1 MRALLEILSNVEVA
15 SALGR
20 GFLGVVGTMMALT
33 LVLRRVHAVARMRL
47 RVATLFQFA
56 GVAGI
61 LLSATLLSAGVDS
74 SSFLFGIL
82 RDSSDVLLSVSIVT
96 ILGVILFDF
105 VLEPLRMRPPPILTD
120 LILAAGYVAAM
131 ILVLGHLGRDLSSVL
146 TTSAIA
152 TAAIGFSLQDTLKS
166 VMGGMSM
173 QMDHSMRAGDWIRV
187 DTLEGRVTEIRWRQ
201 TSIVTRD
208 GDTVV
213 IPNSLMAATHVTILG
228 KHGREPRQTRRWIH
242 FEIDHG
248 VPTGDVIEAVC
259 AALRESPVSGMSTH
273 PEPDC
278 VLLDLRSAWQ
288 TFALRYW
295 LDDLADDF
303 GTDSDV
309 RTRIIAA
316 LQRIGVGFSFPTQS
330 LLLHPKDE
338 SHLERSQ
345 VQEHRTKIDA
355 LSRVPVFAPLTS
367 EEREGLA
374 KKLVYTPFSA
384 GETITRQGASADW
397 LYMIVRGT
405 AAVRV
410 TSEAGGPERRVA
422 LLGPGDFFG
431 EMALLTGAP
440 RSATVVGLSEV
451 VTYKLDKDSFLE
463 TIQARPSMAEEISRL
478 LAQRRVE
485 LDAIREDLNE
495 EAKRQRLT
503 TAQTDLLSRIR
514 EFFRLY

>member
-1 MRALLEILSNVEVA
+1 MDFLSNVERA
-15 SALGR
+15 SALGG
-20 GFLGVVGTMMALT
+20 GFLAVVAAMMILT
-33 LVLRRVHAVARMRL
+33 LVLRRVHVVARMRL
-47 RVATLFQFA
+47 RVAILFQLS

-61 LLSATLLSAGVDS
+61 LLSAALLSADFDPA
-74 SSFLFGIL
+74 SFIFGIV
-82 RDSSDVLLSVSIVT
+82 RDVSDVLLAVSIVT

-120 LILAAGYVAAM
+120 LILAAAYVAGT
-131 ILVLGHLGRDLSSVL
+131 ILVLGHIGRDLSSVL

-173 QMDHSMRAGDWIRV
+173 QMDRTVRAGDWIRV
-187 DTLEGRVTEIRWRQ
+187 DSHEGRVTEIRWRQ
-201 TSIVTRD
+201 TSIETRD
-208 GDTVV
+208 GNTVV
-213 IPNSLMAATHVTILG
+213 IPNSHMASTPVTIVG
-228 KHGREPRQTRRWIH
+228 KHGNAQRKTRHWIH

-248 VPTGDVIEAVC
+248 VPTGQVIETVEG
-259 AALRESPVSGMSTH
+259 ALRESPVPGMAPE

-278 VLLDLRSAWQ
+278 ILVDVRNASQ
-288 TFALRYW
+288 TFAARFWLRD
-295 LDDLADDF
+295 LEDDV
-303 GTDSDV
+303 GPDSV
-309 RTRIIAA
+309 ARFRISAA

-345 VQEHRTKIDA
+345 AQEHRTKLDA
-355 LSRVPVFAPLTS
+355 LSRVPVFAPLTA
-367 EEREGLA
+367 EEREALA

-384 GETITRQGASADW
+384 GETVTRQGGSAHW

-405 AAVRV
+405 AVVRV
-410 TSEAGGPERRVA
+410 ANESGGAERRVA

-440 RSATVVGLSEV
+440 RSATVVALSEV

-485 LDAIREDLNE
+485 LDAVREDLNE
-495 EAKRQRLT
+495 EGKRQRLT
-503 TAQTDLLSRIR
+503 TAQRDLLSRIR
-514 EFFRLY
+514 EFFRLH